1 MLYSWTQ
8 NLNQDK
14 VLVLLQENIRKKDI
28 SKNGK
33 LENQSLKKLSRK
45 RKQEEQ
51 SLSSQSVTLKRVHN
65 SKKQIIKQTK
75 KFKKINKETKQLKD
89 NKN

>member
-1 MLYSWTQ
+1 
-8 NLNQDK
+8 
-14 VLVLLQENIRKKDI
+14 
-28 SKNGK
+28 
-33 LENQSLKKLSRK
+33 LKKLYRK

-51 SLSSQSVTLKRVHN
+51 SLSSQSITLKRVHN

>member
-14 VLVLLQENIRKKDI
+14 VLVLLQENIRKKGI

-33 LENQSLKKLSRK
+33 LENQSLKKLYRK

>member
-8 NLNQDK
+8 NLNLDK
-14 VLVLLQENIRKKDI
+14 VQVLLQENIRKKDI

-51 SLSSQSVTLKRVHN
+51 NLSSQSITLKRVHN